1 VKGVDLEARLSRLLA
16 LATYLSVASLSVG
29 VAVAIATSGAV
40 SGRPDVTPLLRAGI
54 VLVILTPVARV
65 IAGAIGF
72 SLRGERE
79 LTAISVAV
87 LLVLGLTVTVASVVG

>member
-1 VKGVDLEARLSRLLA
+1 MKGVALEARLSRLLA
-16 LATYLSVASLSVG
+16 LATYLSVATLSVG
-29 VAVAIATSGAV
+29 VIVAVATSGATA
-40 SGRPDVTPLLRAGI
+40 GRPDVTPLLEVGL

-65 IAGAIGF
+65 VAGAIGF

-87 LLVLGLTVTVASVVG
+87 LALLGLTVAIATVVG